1 MTSSRGPRRFGALA
15 VSAIGLVAFGAT
27 SPAGASAATTP
38 MAIRPN
44 VSIVIES
51 PADTLREDRLT
62 GVRVVA
68 TGVDR
73 KTKVRV
79 NWGSGT
85 ATQVKSG
92 RCSPKA
98 AARYPVDCAVIF
110 DPVGYG
116 PGQYTITASSG
127 PTRANRSLTI
137 VAKPVAWSPPT
148 GWTQPAG
155 WALLTSTGAT
165 FTPCQKVDWYFDRT
179 GETADRVTM
188 IDDIRAGLAF
198 ITPETGLAFTETT
211 SPTDAD
217 LTFTW
222 GDLTSYGESVAGWGR
237 IDGPGKGTV
246 ALSNNVDWTLDRWA
260 GRGVVRYD
268 LPDRPGWYQTRIGR
282 QTLVI
287 HEVMHTLGMGHVN
300 DITSIMYPQGVGNA
314 NAGILNPSDREGLRT
329 MYLNNPCPAIPD

>member
-1 MTSSRGPRRFGALA
+1 MPTSHVPSSAAALA
-15 VSAIGLVAFGAT
+15 ISTLSLFAFGAV
-27 SPAGASAATTP
+27 SPPVAAAAATP
-38 MAIRPN
+38 LAVRPT
-44 VSIVIES
+44 VTIVIES
-51 PADTLREDRLT
+51 PADILREDRLT

-68 TGVDR
+68 TGVDK
-73 KTKVRV
+73 KTKIRV
-79 NWGSGT
+79 NWGNGS

-92 RCSPKA
+92 RCSSKTA
-98 AARYPVDCAVIF
+98 ATNPGSCVVTF
-110 DPVGYG
+110 EPLSYG
-116 PGQYTITASSG
+116 PGQYTITAASG
-127 PTRANRSLTI
+127 TTRASKSLTV
-137 VAKPVAWSPPT
+137 VAQPVAWSPPG

-155 WALLTSTGAT
+155 WSLLSRGAT

-198 ITPETGLAFTETT
+198 ITPETGLAFTETA
-211 SPTDAD
+211 SPADAD
-217 LTFTW
+217 LTFMW
-222 GDLTSYGESVAGWGR
+222 GNLNSYGGDVAGWGR
-237 IDGPGKGTV
+237 IDGPGEGTV
-246 ALSNNVDWTLDRWA
+246 ALSNTVDWTLDRWA

-314 NAGILNPSDREGLRT
+314 NAGILNPSDREALRT